1 MTNNTNGNMNLG
13 NYRIDLTMQL
23 KNVEICYKIQAANQ
37 YVLGGLTL
45 RIIRFQYKTT
55 VKYGLLENDSIFEL
69 EGDVFDDCKITKELY
84 NIHEVS
90 ILPPVSPSKVVCVGK
105 NYKEH
110 ILELGGDIP
119 DEPIL
124 FLKPP
129 TSVIATGACIIHPD
143 DSARVDYEGEL
154 AIVIKQKCRNVP
166 WKDAGNYIFGYTCAN
181 DVTARDIQRKDGQW
195 TRSKSYDTFCPLG
208 PWIETETNPDELK
221 IQTYLNGELKQSST
235 TAMMITPAFRLIE
248 FISRVMTL
256 NPGDCI
262 LTGTPEGIGPMQKG
276 DTVEVVIET
285 IGKLKNYML

>member
-1 MTNNTNGNMNLG
+1 M
-13 NYRIDLTMQL
+13 
-23 KNVEICYKIQAANQ
+23 
-37 YVLGGLTL
+37 
-45 RIIRFQYKTT
+45 RIIRFQYKQAT
-55 VKYGLLENDSIFEL
+55 KYGILENDSIFEIK
-69 EGDVFDDCKITKELY
+69 GDVFGDFMTTKEQY
-84 NIHEVS
+84 NIHEVNV
-90 ILPPVSPSKVVCVGK
+90 LPPVSPSKIVCVGK

-110 ILELGGDIP
+110 ILELGGEIP

-129 TSVIATGACIIHPD
+129 TSVIGPGDCIMHPA

-154 AIVIKQKCRNVP
+154 AIVIKQKCKNITQEE
-166 WKDAGNYIFGYTCAN
+166 AGKYILGYTCAN
-181 DVTARDIQRKDGQW
+181 DVTARDLQKKDGQW
-195 TRSKSYDTFCPLG
+195 TRCKSFDTFCPLG
-208 PWIETETNPDELK
+208 PWIETETKPDELT

-235 TAMMITPAFRLIE
+235 TAMMITPVFRLVE

-285 IGKLKNYML
+285 IGKLKNYIL